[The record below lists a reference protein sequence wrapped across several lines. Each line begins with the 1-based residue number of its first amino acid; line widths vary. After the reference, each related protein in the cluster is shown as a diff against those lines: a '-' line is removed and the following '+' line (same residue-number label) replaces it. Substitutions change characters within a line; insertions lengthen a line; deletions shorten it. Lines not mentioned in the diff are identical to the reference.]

1 MSSMTV
7 AISMPHRYCVRFTD
21 ARQTLEFDV
30 EPLDGGILFYSSD
43 PKLVSGIA
51 GNVGAAADQVL
62 AWLQLKFSH
71 VEVDSS
77 AKPSF

>member
-1 MSSMTV
+1 MTV
-7 AISMPHRYCVRFTD
+7 TITMPHRYCVRFAD
-21 ARQTLEFDV
+21 AKRTLEFEV

-43 PKLVSGIA
+43 PKLVSGA
-51 GNVGAAADQVL
+51 SDSDAAAADQVL
-62 AWLQLKFSH
+62 KWLQSKFSH

>member
-1 MSSMTV
+1 MTV
-7 AISMPHRYCVRFTD
+7 AISMPHRYCVRFAD
-21 ARQTLEFDV
+21 ATRTLEFDV

-43 PKLVSGIA
+43 PKLVSGA
-51 GNVGAAADQVL
+51 NGNDAAAADQVL
-62 AWLQLKFSH
+62 EWLRSKFSH